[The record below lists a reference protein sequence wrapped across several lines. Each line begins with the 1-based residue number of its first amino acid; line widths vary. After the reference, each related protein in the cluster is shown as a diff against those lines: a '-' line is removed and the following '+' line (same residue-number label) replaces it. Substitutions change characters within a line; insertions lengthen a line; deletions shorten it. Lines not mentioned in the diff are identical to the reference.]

1 MQRIANCFSCIVC
14 VSLSERLKFTLVFGE
29 LYQISTNGHR
39 MQKKYAICTH
49 IKLQVQQKLNAVRTS
64 HGKPTK
70 TNAKQAARMPN
81 KYVEWL
87 WTFICMVIV
96 TIGYLIRTYNLNILL
111 SNPFLRKINF
121 APISPNSGIVFH
133 PKWVSMKPKQV

>member
-1 MQRIANCFSCIVC
+1 MQWIANYFSCIVC
-14 VSLSERLKFTLVFGE
+14 VSLSEHLKFTSVFGE

-39 MQKKYAICTH
+39 MQKKCNLHPHKSPSSA
-49 IKLQVQQKLNAVRTS
+49 KKMNVVRTS
-64 HGKPTK
+64 HGQPTK

-111 SNPFLRKINF
+111 SNPFPRKINF

-133 PKWVSMKPKQV
+133 PKWVSMEPNQV